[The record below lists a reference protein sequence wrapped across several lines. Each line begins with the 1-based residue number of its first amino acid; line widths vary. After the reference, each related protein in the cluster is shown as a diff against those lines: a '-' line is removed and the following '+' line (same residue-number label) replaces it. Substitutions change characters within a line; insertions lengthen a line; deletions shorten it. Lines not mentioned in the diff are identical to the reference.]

1 MGDEGRQPNGGN
13 AHFVG
18 LAEAETEEQVT
29 GLHHWLSKPGVT
41 AAEQL
46 TLCRVYMPPGEGHQ
60 FHRHPALE
68 EIIYVLDGT
77 AEQWVGEEMR
87 LLEAGEIA
95 HIPKDVIHATYNG
108 GEDTLEFLAIL
119 SPAVYEGPFAVDEY
133 HREPWRSLRSA
144 LVRPTDRE
152 G

>member
-1 MGDEGRQPNGGN
+1 MAAEAGGQSPGN

-68 EIIYVLDGT
+68 EIIYVLSGT

-87 LLEAGEIA
+87 LLAAGEIA

-108 GEDTLEFLAIL
+108 GEETLEFLAIL
-119 SPAVYEGPFAVDEY
+119 SPAVYEGPFAIDVYGE
-133 HREPWRSLRSA
+133 EPWRSLRA
-144 LVRPTDRE
+144 AIVRPIP
-152 G
+152 GGG